1 LNPLR
6 IAFCVPTLTLASGV
20 TLGNPTDATSILLDA
35 VAVHLCRRGHQ
46 LTTLTTCGLDQV
58 AYSRDLLEVSSAPRS
73 WSLSIWF
80 RAASSGAWRIQQAL
94 GVPYLNVFSNYR
106 AGDAYGQCLPGHD
119 IVYERNSLFRSG
131 VARAS
136 RRLGLPYILFVDA
149 DELLEH
155 DTLGIGLTGLL
166 RWRAKDLFRF
176 NLRTADRVLCVSDA
190 TRDRLVNIWNV
201 APEKVVVFPNGVDV
215 DRFTPD
221 LESAASVR
229 RTLQTEGG
237 PSIVFVGG
245 FYPWHDVNTLL
256 AAFALVVTDV
266 PSARLVLVGDGAARP
281 AAGRRVTELGL
292 QDRVIFTG
300 AVPHAEVPA
309 MLAAADVAVAPYG
322 GTSGDFWLSP
332 LKVLEYMAAGTAVVT
347 TRLGQLAQVV
357 SNGVNGLLVP
367 PGDPV
372 ALATA
377 LGRLLGDDAFR
388 AALGR
393 RAREDAVQRH
403 SWAFYASRLEG
414 LCREVINERAGA
426 RRPAVSAGP
435 LA

>member
-1 LNPLR
+1 
-6 IAFCVPTLTLASGV
+6 
-20 TLGNPTDATSILLDA
+20 
-35 VAVHLCRRGHQ
+35 
-46 LTTLTTCGLDQV
+46 
-58 AYSRDLLEVSSAPRS
+58 
-73 WSLSIWF
+73 
-80 RAASSGAWRIQQAL
+80 
-94 GVPYLNVFSNYR
+94 
-106 AGDAYGQCLPGHD
+106 
-119 IVYERNSLFRSG
+119 
-131 VARAS
+131 
-136 RRLGLPYILFVDA
+136 
-149 DELLEH
+149 
-155 DTLGIGLTGLL
+155 
-166 RWRAKDLFRF
+166 
-176 NLRTADRVLCVSDA
+176 
-190 TRDRLVNIWNV
+190 VNIWNV